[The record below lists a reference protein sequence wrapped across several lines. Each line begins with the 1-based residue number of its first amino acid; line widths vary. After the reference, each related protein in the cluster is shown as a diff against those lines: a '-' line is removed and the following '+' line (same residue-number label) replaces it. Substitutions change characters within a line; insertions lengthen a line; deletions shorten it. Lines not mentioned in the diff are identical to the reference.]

1 MRNVI
6 VVSGV
11 TDDTKNEIA
20 SAAAFYLNNSLRTG
34 DQVAIGWGTTMRS
47 MVAYCEGDFKK
58 KVQFSPIIGGHGKSE
73 LNLHANTIASDLS
86 KRFNGTSLSLLAPAF
101 VDSQE
106 DKTSLVKDSYVQEVL
121 AASRKANK
129 AVFSLGNPAFSES
142 SIHRAGYF
150 SDRDLMDIKEGGAIC
165 DIISIAFLNSQGELI
180 LKNLTDRSIGITE
193 QDLKAIPEKICLAGG
208 TDKHESIKVAVQAGF
223 VDTLITDHET
233 AEYLMQ

>member
-1 MRNVI
+1 
-6 VVSGV
+6 
-11 TDDTKNEIA
+11 
-20 SAAAFYLNNSLRTG
+20 
-34 DQVAIGWGTTMRS
+34 
-47 MVAYCEGDFKK
+47 
-58 KVQFSPIIGGHGKSE
+58 
-73 LNLHANTIASDLS
+73 
-86 KRFNGTSLSLLAPAF
+86 